1 MQTYPTSDEI
11 IRLLIIDSSPVVRAG
26 IGAMLKADS
35 PKASFQITEVD
46 DLSAG
51 LEKIAQ
57 SNFQLVLLEEG
68 LLSGDSTVAKTI
80 TRMAPGTGLIL
91 MGVFTNARF
100 VSSLL
105 EHGTQAF
112 IPKTITVKELKAAIF
127 CVLHNE
133 PYFCSRVASLL
144 YQLNR
149 EPLPTLPKISHRE
162 AEILL
167 LIVKEKTT
175 PEIAR
180 QLVVATSTVETHRR
194 NLMLKLQV
202 KNTAGLVRAA
212 YEYNLLS
219 RQ

>member
-1 MQTYPTSDEI
+1 MQTYPTSEEI

-35 PKASFQITEVD
+35 PRASFQITEVD
-46 DLSAG
+46 DLSEG
-51 LEKIAQ
+51 LEKLAQ

-68 LLSGDSTVAKTI
+68 LLNGDGTVAKTI
-80 TRMAPGTGLIL
+80 IRMAPATHLIL
-91 MGVFTNARF
+91 MGVFPNARF
-100 VSSLL
+100 VGSLL
-105 EHGTQAF
+105 EHGAQAF
-112 IPKTITVKELKAAIF
+112 IPTTITVKELKAAIF

-133 PYFCSRVASLL
+133 PYVCTRVAGLL
-144 YQLNR
+144 YQIKR

-162 AEILL
+162 AEILW
-167 LIVKEKTT
+167 LIVKERTT

-180 QLVVATSTVETHRR
+180 QLVVAKSTVDTHRR
-194 NLMLKLQV
+194 NLMQKLQV